1 MKQRVL
7 FTASTGSHI
16 ANFHRPYL
24 RAFQE
29 RGWEVHVAC
38 GGTPPPLPE
47 ADRVFLLPFEKRM
60 SAPANFRAQGMLR
73 RLMAENGYD
82 LVSTHT
88 SLAAFF
94 TRRAAA
100 GVHPRPPVVNV
111 AHGYLFDSG
120 TPFLKRQVL
129 LAAERLTAGQ
139 TDLLLTM
146 NAYDFETARRCRLGC
161 RVEAIPGIG
170 VDFSRLD
177 GAAPPGPR
185 GTYGFEKTDFVLL
198 YAAEFSQRKNQALLI
213 RALAGLPERVKLL
226 LPGQGAL
233 LETCRALAASLGVG
247 HRVVFPGQ
255 VAGMAPLYALAD
267 AAVTASRSEGLPFN
281 VMEAMYMGLPVIAS
295 EVKGHTDLLRDGETG
310 LLYPYGGEAAFR
322 AAVERLLAEP
332 GLCAALGAA
341 ARRAVL
347 PFSLEQ
353 VLPQVMEQYLS
364 LAPRPVLPA
373 VAVH

>member
-129 LAAERLTAGQ
+129 LAAERLTAPQ

-146 NAYDFETARRCRLGC
+146 NAYDLETARRCRLGR

-170 VDFSRLD
+170 VDFSRLE
-177 GAAPPGPR
+177 GAAPPGLR
-185 GTYGFEKTDFVLL
+185 DTYGLAKTDFVLL
-198 YAAEFSQRKNQALLI
+198 YAAEFSQRKNQAMLI

-364 LAPRPVLPA
+364 LAPQPVLPA
-373 VAVH
+373 EAVH